1 MTYHKKPNNLT
12 LKDEFIMKNE
22 FVFFCHTDQS
32 SLSTGKMG
40 SMQDS
45 VTLFTGADICNS
57 TDGFLG
63 WYS

>member
-1 MTYHKKPNNLT
+1 
-12 LKDEFIMKNE
+12 MKNE

-63 WYS
+63 SYS